1 MCPAATTLIARIKD
15 QFKTVEDMETVF
27 KKMDLNCNGKI
38 TKVDKGSVNL
48 CQFSG
53 GDAKGWQLQ

>member
-15 QFKTVEDMETVF
+15 QFQTVDDMETVF

-38 TKVDKGSVNL
+38 TKVDKG
-48 CQFSG
+48 
-53 GDAKGWQLQ
+53 